1 MPRALQSVSPQR
13 CRTKDLCLDL
23 NPILGHQPL
32 KQGHQVLASVLFVR
46 EEGPMTVP
54 FGRSGEALPVA
65 MEYFHWG
72 ITPTYLAHLFK
83 AVFKQHHKA

>member
-1 MPRALQSVSPQR
+1 MPRAPQSVGPRR
-13 CRTKDLCLDL
+13 CRAQDPCLDL
-23 NPILGHQPL
+23 DPILGHRLL

-46 EEGPMTVP
+46 EDGPMTVP
-54 FGRSGEALPVA
+54 FGRSGESAPVA
-65 MEYFHWG
+65 MEYSHWG